1 MYNNLNLKKGQ
12 NVPYGAEAIFRH
24 VESDSYLKG
33 LLKAADTGD
42 GAFTIEVCPQPSSKI
57 IWKIDSHRS
66 YQHDGD
72 PIYFDDELL
81 IYHVSTDCFMNFA
94 ENDRPI
100 YLDTPY
106 PLSPLPEADAGW
118 DLVRS
123 RPVIKKP
130 NEKRISIINENKS
143 KCLWKFIEHCTY
155 EQYVNKEKI
164 KSHDIVYF
172 EHTKNKG
179 CISSSLNGEQ
189 YYLKETND
197 QRQSFEC
204 FWELIPNEVNEL
216 GPEKCND
223 FAARNIVTGK
233 FLSYN
238 GFKVSITSKNEIEG
252 GGFLSNGLINLICS
266 EDGRKIE
273 RGPLIPKDTTKPEII
288 KFSENLYEL
297 YELKDVEELTEDSFL
312 IVKVEEQTI
321 MNIQYV
327 ISSHEHLVKFLDRFS
342 SHMVNEKALGRT
354 KTNTIE
360 KKEVAAYEFNQMF
373 L

>member
-1 MYNNLNLKKGQ
+1 
-12 NVPYGAEAIFRH
+12 
-24 VESDSYLKG
+24 
-33 LLKAADTGD
+33 
-42 GAFTIEVCPQPSSKI
+42 
-57 IWKIDSHRS
+57 
-66 YQHDGD
+66 
-72 PIYFDDELL
+72 
-81 IYHVSTDCFMNFA
+81 
-94 ENDRPI
+94 
-100 YLDTPY
+100 
-106 PLSPLPEADAGW
+106 
-118 DLVRS
+118 
-123 RPVIKKP
+123 
-130 NEKRISIINENKS
+130 
-143 KCLWKFIEHCTY
+143 
-155 EQYVNKEKI
+155 
-164 KSHDIVYF
+164 
-172 EHTKNKG
+172 
-179 CISSSLNGEQ
+179 
-189 YYLKETND
+189 
-197 QRQSFEC
+197 
-204 FWELIPNEVNEL
+204 VNEL

-233 FLSYN
+233 YLSYN
-238 GFKVSITSKNEIEG
+238 GFKVSITSKEEIEG

-266 EDGRKIE
+266 EDGMKIE

-342 SHMVNEKALGRT
+342 SHMVNEKAIGRT